1 VSTRALL
8 TFTMIYISVCDKR
21 NVAIAISISRFCSI
35 NACVDAADCSAMVA
49 ICWLTSSNCRIT
61 LSSWSMPVPFKQM
74 FNSEEKSL
82 QS

>member
-1 VSTRALL
+1 
-8 TFTMIYISVCDKR
+8 
-21 NVAIAISISRFCSI
+21 
-35 NACVDAADCSAMVA
+35 MVA